1 MCSVQYRRILSEG
14 KLLLSAITVNIS
26 VALRKKGLMLGFTYG
41 SSTFSDSV
49 LNAVLIF
56 VLSTE
61 YGQPDPLYHM
71 GTGNRGKSVPSSV
84 DHV

>member
-1 MCSVQYRRILSEG
+1 
-14 KLLLSAITVNIS
+14 
-26 VALRKKGLMLGFTYG
+26 MLGFTYG

-61 YGQPDPLYHM
+61 YGQPDPVYHT
-71 GTGNRGKSVPSSV
+71 GTGNSGKSVPSSV
-84 DHV
+84 DHI